1 MSRRLGLLASLLC
14 LSSCGKAPAP
24 AVPSAGR
31 LRAAVQSASAQPPCG
46 AVIAMEW
53 PATWPVPLEGGKY
66 KILFYPLT
74 GTPDTEPR
82 LYTPAG
88 EAVIDAQSGRPT
100 SCAAF
105 PGAPKELSRRR
116 WPAATDKVGLQEFL
130 GLEGKLYDR
139 TEAVAAVY
147 AAGRAP
153 SAEDSAAAEE
163 YLRLFES
170 LAEPDLLPYYYRM
183 NPGFWEWVRKAAG
196 RSIPRA

>member
-1 MSRRLGLLASLLC
+1 MSGRLGFFLWLLC
-14 LSSCGKAPAP
+14 VSACGKPPKPAP
-24 AVPSAGR
+24 ASAGR
-31 LRAAVQSASAQPPCG
+31 LKAAVQSASAQPPCG

-53 PATWPVPLEGGKY
+53 PPTWPVPLEGGKY

-74 GTPDTEPR
+74 GTPDAEPK

-88 EAVIDAQSGRPT
+88 EAVIDAESGKPVA
-100 SCAAF
+100 CAAL

-116 WPAATDKVGLQEFL
+116 WPAGMDKVGLQEFL
-130 GLEGKLYDR
+130 GLEEKLYDQ

-147 AAGRAP
+147 AAGREPA
-153 SAEDSAAAEE
+153 AQDSAAAGE

-183 NPGFWEWVRKAAG
+183 NPGFWEWIRTAAG
-196 RSIPRA
+196 RSIPKA